1 MAFPAFLIPLLI
13 GAGVGA
19 AADKEKPLRGA
30 AIGGTLG
37 ALTGGLAGGAGAAG
51 AGAGGTTAATGT
63 AGAGTAA
70 TTAGSAASGATTAGG
85 VAKAGEIGGLT
96 LAQKAQIASS
106 AQQSLTPQAQQALLA
121 EIGKGSAAQGVQTY
135 AGTQSANP
143 LISSALNTGSGAAGG
158 LTAQQLAQ
166 AQQGIAMMTPEEQQ
180 QQQQVAPVPL
190 PQSRFEPFT
199 PEEQMSRVGGNEPLF
214 VPRGLFEEERQKM
227 AFDYIDNNMD
237 DLLYEEL
244 RMRGL
249 A

>member
-37 ALTGGLAGGAGAAG
+37 ALTGGLGAG
-51 AGAGGTTAATGT
+51 AGAGGTTAATGATT
-63 AGAGTAA
+63 AT
-70 TTAGSAASGATTAGG
+70 TTAGSAAGGATTAGG

-96 LAQKAQIASS
+96 LAQQAQIASS

>member
-1 MAFPAFLIPLLI
+1 MVWPVLI
-13 GAGVGA
+13 GMALGAVGGSQV
-19 AADKEKPLRGA
+19 DKDDPIRGA
-30 AIGGTLG
+30 LIGGTLG
-37 ALTGGLAGGAGAAG
+37 ALTGGVAGG

-63 AGAGTAA
+63 TGA
-70 TTAGSAASGATTAGG
+70 TTAGTTAATGTATTGAATTAGG

-135 AGTQSANP
+135 AGAQSANP
-143 LISSALNTGSGAAGG
+143 LISSALNTGSGAAAGG